1 MTNKTI
7 TVGLVAL
14 VFVAGSIMTGSMVYA
29 ASNTQGLSNVQG
41 NPLQELQQKVDSFF
55 DIFTELRTTDT
66 NLQNQIDAITSSSG
80 GIGSQGED
88 EVKIYMK
95 VVGTVS
101 GPIEGS
107 STDKGHEGA
116 IEILSYS
123 HDVTSPRDA
132 ASGLPTGKRQHS
144 PITITK
150 EIDKATPLLFKV
162 LANNE
167 NLPMV
172 TLDFY
177 KKSATDT
184 TVWEHY
190 FSVKLTNSNIASEG
204 QHPSDPEH
212 AKNPPLESV
221 SFTYQKI
228 EWTWVDGGITAEDDW
243 EAPVV

>member
-7 TVGLVAL
+7 TAGLVAL
-14 VFVAGSIMTGSMVYA
+14 VFVIGSIMTGSMVYA
-29 ASNTQGLSNVQG
+29 ASNPPGQNNVQG
-41 NPLQELQQKVDSFF
+41 NPLQDLQQKVDSFF
-55 DIFTELRTTDT
+55 DIFTELRTNDA
-66 NLQNQIDAITSSSG
+66 NLQKQIDAITSS

-95 VVGTVS
+95 VVGTKS

-107 STDKGHEGA
+107 STDKGHEGT

-123 HDVTSPRDA
+123 HDVKSPRDA

-150 EIDKATPLLFKV
+150 EIDKATPLLFNV
-162 LANNE
+162 LATNE
-167 NLPMV
+167 NLPTV

-177 KKSATDT
+177 RKNPTDT

-190 FSVKLTNSNIASEG
+190 FTVKMTNSNIASEG
-204 QHPSDPEH
+204 QHPSDSEH
-212 AKNPPLESV
+212 ANPPLESV